1 MIALNSTAP
10 VSGVSVQQMTAAAP
24 AVDAKG
30 LPSITPL
37 SANPTIEEVDEWRQQ
52 ISTFVSTQAHK
63 YAYEPE
69 GENWTKVEALGGFM
83 VSQLC
88 KGSLRSQMQRMRDQL
103 EETKEYLASKRAR
116 LAVLT
121 ALPIEARLPETE
133 AEILQLENAITRLEA
148 EIAEGRNNFQRAPGV
163 AKYIIARVTKGLP
176 HVAEAAIN
184 AAYTGEDPLTWV
196 NWIAPHVRH
205 TRPAGK
211 SYAEHL
217 ITVIGNALSRRQT
230 GLDPQYDNYEVRASI
245 GARQNENT
253 MTYILQELRGEF
265 ARFGAELTPLRAERI
280 FEEQCDRHG
289 RRTVRLLQEPSQ
301 ETEPLAKRSKGPA
314 GFKAPPYAGDVDAT
328 PIKAVKP
335 AAAAAAP
342 AEAGRDPPPAADR
355 EARSLVSAHG
365 SSWAVQSSSPGA
377 LAAVMQ
383 RMAELG
389 YPQYPPAEC
398 WNCAGD
404 PSVPASERLHWAF
417 LCPKRPPHAPR
428 HRWVRQDTYTY
439 DDSYEDSYEDE
450 YDEAAAAAAAAV
462 DEVCGRC
469 GETGHH
475 HSACSDPPTRA
486 KGKAPLALPAPEAE

>member
-1 MIALNSTAP
+1 
-10 VSGVSVQQMTAAAP
+10 MTAAAP

-69 GENWTKVEALGGFM
+69 GDNWTKVEALGGFM

-103 EETKEYLASKRAR
+103 EET
-116 LAVLT
+116 
-121 ALPIEARLPETE
+121 
-133 AEILQLENAITRLEA
+133 LENAITRLEA

-196 NWIAPHVRH
+196 NWIAPH
-205 TRPAGK
+205 
-211 SYAEHL
+211 
-217 ITVIGNALSRRQT
+217 
-230 GLDPQYDNYEVRASI
+230 YDNYEVRAAI

-265 ARFGAELTPLRAERI
+265 ARFGADLTPLRAERI

-301 ETEPLAKRSKGPA
+301 ETEPSAKRSKGPA